1 MFNSNAMLGWT
12 QDWIQNLK
20 EENRAPTFA
29 IEAASS
35 TRNGGGY
42 SHGSA
47 GKSILRNGR
56 HKRSVSWSKTI
67 QVETFDTRDDNP
79 EDELGDS
86 YSDDEFDDNCDND
99 DNDDDEHG
107 LEHPQSFDLDEEER
121 EDNKESNN
129 PEEDTNEMTSNGTNL
144 LEQPRSVS
152 GSDDDMFAQVEST
165 SALPDTDTRL
175 HVVSTVSS
183 DDVFSLLSA
192 SSTVSGPDEVT
203 DTSTRPEISSEDNKQ
218 AKPSSMFIP
227 VLLPDNFRLENRLER
242 TDTDTLSV
250 DDRSLLESM
259 DDTASLAA
267 RRAASD
273 EDSIVS
279 LVRKKKQDDDAKQ
292 RQIDGNLGHIGLVVP
307 SLTGL
312 WSALGLSEVEAVLND
327 RKEKQEVKKR
337 VHEENKVENEEA
349 PSVPQTQCLPVTRS
363 ISLGD
368 QSEVTGDRYAIN
380 EEECSEGEDRYQV
393 STQPEPS
400 RQEPNN
406 YDLDAQIGCVHELR
420 KSKKNRT
427 KFVLKLRRFFTR
439 KKSGVRINKPFN
451 RSKRDKKQ
459 KSSRRHEDDC
469 VLLA

>member
-1 MFNSNAMLGWT
+1 MFNSNMLEWT

-35 TRNGGGY
+35 IKSGGGY

-79 EDELGDS
+79 EDELSDN
-86 YSDDEFDDNCDND
+86 YSDDEFDDNCDN
-99 DNDDDEHG
+99 DDEHG
-107 LEHPQSFDLDEEER
+107 LEHPQSFDLDEEEKG
-121 EDNKESNN
+121 DNKESNN
-129 PEEDTNEMTSNGTNL
+129 PEEGTNEMTSNGTTS

-152 GSDDDMFAQVEST
+152 GSDDDMFAQVESS

-183 DDVFSLLSA
+183 DDDVFSLLSA

-203 DTSTRPEISSEDNKQ
+203 DTSTRPEISSQDNKQ

-259 DDTASLAA
+259 DDTATLAA

-327 RKEKQEVKKR
+327 RKEEQEAKKG

-349 PSVPQTQCLPVTRS
+349 PSEPQTSSLPVTRS

-368 QSEVTGDRYAIN
+368 LSEVTGDKYAIN
-380 EEECSEGEDRYQV
+380 EEEHSEGEDQDQV
-393 STQPEPS
+393 PTRPEPS
-400 RQEPNN
+400 GQEPNN
-406 YDLDAQIGCVHELR
+406 YDLDAQIGCVNELR

-427 KFVLKLRRFFTR
+427 RFVLKLRRFFTR
-439 KKSGVRINKPFN
+439 KKSGVRITKPAN
-451 RSKRDKKQ
+451 RSKRDKKR
-459 KSSRRHEDDC
+459 KSSRRHEHDC